1 MTAGEDQG
9 ALNRRAAE
17 SASGEGTAG
26 SPPNAA
32 PAETA
37 QRVDFYVTETTAPR
51 DRLRTACRVVE
62 KAYLAGHTVLVWHT
76 DPGELRE
83 FDELLW
89 TFGDGS
95 FVPHEGITP
104 EGFASAPVLLTSGDL
119 PGTGIDVLV
128 NLAPEVP
135 DCAPQAHR
143 IAEFIDAD
151 PDRRQAG
158 RARFRAYKE
167 RGLSPATHNLRSD

>member
-1 MTAGEDQG
+1 M
-9 ALNRRAAE
+9 
-17 SASGEGTAG
+17 
-26 SPPNAA
+26 
-32 PAETA
+32 
-37 QRVDFYVTETTAPR
+37 
-51 DRLRTACRVVE
+51 E

-76 DPGELRE
+76 DVGELRE
-83 FDELLW
+83 VDELLW

-95 FVPHEGITP
+95 FVPHEAITP

-119 PGTGIDVLV
+119 PEAGIDVLV

-135 DCAPQAHR
+135 GCATQAHR

-151 PDRRQAG
+151 PDRRSAG
-158 RARFRAYKE
+158 RARFRTYKE

>member
-1 MTAGEDQG
+1 MNDATSANATGDNATGGSGGGGAGRSAE
-9 ALNRRAAE
+9 AA
-17 SASGEGTAG
+17 GT
-26 SPPNAA
+26 
-32 PAETA
+32 
-37 QRVDFYVTETTAPR
+37 RVDFYVMESTAPR

-76 DPGELRE
+76 DVEELRE

-95 FVPHEGITP
+95 FVPHEAITAG
-104 EGFASAPVLLTSGDL
+104 GFAIAPVLLTSSPTP
-119 PGTGIDVLV
+119 PGAFDVLV

-135 DCAPQAHR
+135 ACVDRAGR
-143 IAEFIDAD
+143 IAEFIDGD

-158 RARFRAYKE
+158 RTRFRTYKD
-167 RGLSPATHNLRSD
+167 RGWQPATHNLRGD